1 MKGSSMTTVAL
12 LLVMVMICGGMSNA
26 HDDLPQQSVFD
37 ITKYGAV
44 CDGKTDISKAL
55 TKAWCDAC
63 ASTCASKVVIPPGDY
78 LCGVTNLAGPCKAQI
93 ELEINGNL
101 KAPSVIK
108 GEDWLVVEYV
118 NDVKVFGT
126 GTLDGQGG
134 TCWEKKG
141 DRAPNMRFQNINN
154 GWVEGLTSKDSK
166 FFHMSTL
173 YVKNMTLTKLHM
185 IAPADSR
192 NTDGIHIS
200 RSSCITVTDSSI
212 ATGDDCVSMADGLDT
227 ITIRNVKCGPSHGIS
242 IGSLGKYVTETP
254 LKSITIQNCTIADS
268 DNGIRIKSWPD
279 MFATSLTDVHFED
292 IILENVDNPIIIDQ
306 MYCPDGACK
315 SKGPSKV
322 QISDVFFKNVK
333 GTSKCKEIIQLIC
346 SSSHPCQNVQ
356 MCDVDITYEGGVGQ
370 AVCENVKPVIS
381 GVMNPKGC

>member
-1 MKGSSMTTVAL
+1 
-12 LLVMVMICGGMSNA
+12 
-26 HDDLPQQSVFD
+26 
-37 ITKYGAV
+37 
-44 CDGKTDISKAL
+44 
-55 TKAWCDAC
+55 
-63 ASTCASKVVIPPGDY
+63 
-78 LCGVTNLAGPCKAQI
+78 
-93 ELEINGNL
+93 
-101 KAPSVIK
+101 
-108 GEDWLVVEYV
+108 
-118 NDVKVFGT
+118 
-126 GTLDGQGG
+126 
-134 TCWEKKG
+134 
-141 DRAPNMRFQNINN
+141 
-154 GWVEGLTSKDSK
+154 
-166 FFHMSTL
+166 MSTL

-212 ATGDDCVSMADGLDT
+212 ATGDDC
-227 ITIRNVKCGPSHGIS
+227 
-242 IGSLGKYVTETP
+242 KYITETP